1 MLLQSFS
8 QGSQQKGRDLEE
20 RGGGR
25 VASVDREDEERV
37 QQTVIREHM
46 VGRQI
51 DLYVIVRKDHHLSK
65 ISLIV
70 NPAKGCL
77 TCSYIHIYMQNKSRP
92 NSRKKYWCKPPTPPV
107 SWDRQSALGG
117 WGRICRNGSHAPRS
131 SNQQSLRRDN

>member
-1 MLLQSFS
+1 MCVEEKPERKCSLQSFS

-37 QQTVIREHM
+37 QQTVIREHL

-51 DLYVIVRKDHHLSK
+51 DLDVIVRKDHCLSK

-77 TCSYIHIYMQNKSRP
+77 TCSDIHLYMQNKSRP
-92 NSRKKYWCKPPTPPV
+92 NSRKILV
-107 SWDRQSALGG
+107 
-117 WGRICRNGSHAPRS
+117 
-131 SNQQSLRRDN
+131 

>member
-1 MLLQSFS
+1 MRTWLSVPGVCVEEKPERKCSLQSFS

-37 QQTVIREHM
+37 QQTVIREHL
-46 VGRQI
+46 VGRQF
-51 DLYVIVRKDHHLSK
+51 DLDVIVRKDHRLSK

-92 NSRKKYWCKPPTPPV
+92 NSRKILV
-107 SWDRQSALGG
+107 
-117 WGRICRNGSHAPRS
+117 
-131 SNQQSLRRDN
+131 